1 MSGILNPDDTLA
13 CAQSTVVD
21 IALKLLGHDAIYV
34 SYDVHLHQRRA
45 KNTTQKRLF
54 AVKHW
59 LHNHLLQV
67 CISTIEQEVLKGCKS
82 SEGLKCC

>member
-1 MSGILNPDDTLA
+1 MMFTYTKG
-13 CAQSTVVD
+13 AQK
-21 IALKLLGHDAIYV
+21 I
-34 SYDVHLHQRRA
+34 
-45 KNTTQKRLF
+45 TTQKRLF